1 MIKSQPSRRNPAPL
15 ARFQTHVNTSPHA
28 PPAPPPAPERNRAA
42 WARRPAL
49 WASAGVAGLLV
60 ALIVVG
66 EVAGWP
72 FLRQPLE
79 RAMARGAN
87 VPVQLQGA
95 VKLHLIWRPRLEVEH
110 LHIASDPRFKAP
122 HLLDAQRVTLAW
134 RWGDVWRWRRG
145 DTLHLQALRADVLDA
160 HLVRSADGA
169 ANWRLGAKEAP
180 PEKADASAEAA
191 LPSFGNLTVG
201 QGQIAW
207 VDALQDADVAVR
219 VRGSEGS
226 AASGPGT
233 GYTASLTGRYRA
245 LPLKLD
251 VRAGST
257 LPLLQDPGSAADAP
271 WVPVMIKGTV
281 ASTRVLFD
289 GQAASLL
296 GTPRMQGRVE
306 VAGPSLADVAK
317 PLGLTLPRTPAFDL
331 RGELQQDAGV
341 WRLKTTRAHIGSSRL
356 QGDLQYQQRTQPP
369 RLTGTLTGPKLALAD
384 LGPAIGGDGKAA
396 RAAPAA
402 DTPTGRA
409 LPQRRFDL
417 PSLKAMDADVQV
429 AIQELDF
436 GTQAMAPLRQLKT
449 RVLLDDGVLRL
460 EDLQAVVSGGQ
471 VKGMTALDSNANPA
485 KWEARLAF
493 EGIDM
498 AGWIRGLRPDSAQG
512 KAPPATA
519 TAALKRERQAA
530 RQGGEQPV
538 QAYLTGELFGNLHLR
553 GAGNSTADILG
564 SADGPLKLAL
574 REGTLSH
581 LITEAMGLDLAQ
593 ALQVVIT
600 GDRPLPL
607 RCARFDLVARNGVVR
622 PTLAVIDNE
631 DSTVWITGQVSLRD
645 ESLDLHV
652 VTRPKDWS
660 LLSLRTPVTVTGTLA
675 NPAVGIEPKRLA
687 GRVLGAL
694 ALGAAAGPAAAIL
707 PLLETGSARAKD
719 PCNPPAAAGAP
730 HSPSTPAQKPR

>member
-1 MIKSQPSRRNPAPL
+1 
-15 ARFQTHVNTSPHA
+15 
-28 PPAPPPAPERNRAA
+28 
-42 WARRPAL
+42 
-49 WASAGVAGLLV
+49 
-60 ALIVVG
+60 
-66 EVAGWP
+66 
-72 FLRQPLE
+72 
-79 RAMARGAN
+79 MARGAN
-87 VPVQLQGA
+87 VAVQLQGA

-110 LHIASDPRFKAP
+110 LRIASDPRFEVP

-145 DTLHLQALRADVLDA
+145 GTLHLQALRADVLDA
-160 HLVRSADGA
+160 HLVRRADGV
-169 ANWRLGAKEAP
+169 ANWQLGATKPPP
-180 PEKADASAEAA
+180 PEADASSKAA
-191 LPSFGNLTVG
+191 LPSFGKLTVG

-207 VDALQDADVAVR
+207 VDALQDANVAVQ

-226 AASGPGT
+226 AASGPGA
-233 GYTASLTGRYRA
+233 GYQASLTGRYRA
-245 LPLKLD
+245 LPLKLK

-257 LPLLQDPGSAADAP
+257 LPLLQDPDTAADAP
-271 WVPVMIKGTV
+271 WVPVRIEGTV
-281 ASTRVLFD
+281 AATRVLYD

-296 GTPRMQGRVE
+296 GTPRLQGAVE
-306 VAGPSLADVAK
+306 VAGPSLADVAT

-331 RGELQQDAGV
+331 RGELRQDAGV

-369 RLTGTLTGPKLALAD
+369 RLSGTITGPKLALAD

-396 RAAPAA
+396 TAAPA
-402 DTPTGRA
+402 GRA
-409 LPQRRFDL
+409 LPQRRFNL
-417 PSLKAMDADVQV
+417 PSLKAMDADVQM

-436 GTQAMAPLRQLKT
+436 GTRAMAPLRQLKT
-449 RVLLDDGVLRL
+449 RVLLDEGVLRL
-460 EDLQAVVSGGQ
+460 EPLQAVVSGGQ
-471 VKGMTALDSNANPA
+471 FKGMTALDSNADPA

-530 RQGGEQPV
+530 RQGGDQPV

-564 SADGPLKLAL
+564 SADGPLNLRL

-607 RCARFDLVARNGVVR
+607 RCARFDLVARDGVIR
-622 PTLAVIDNE
+622 PTLAVIDNR
-631 DSTVWITGQVSLRD
+631 DSTVWVTGQVSLRD

-675 NPAVGIEPKRLA
+675 DPVVGVEPKRLA

-707 PLLETGSARAKD
+707 PLLETGSAAAKD
-719 PCNPPAAAGAP
+719 PCNPPAVAGSP
-730 HSPSTPAQKPR
+730 RSPSPPAPAPKSR